1 MAAAAEQEHQKV
13 RHLALNTSPEL
24 PVMRFVFSLLI
35 SLWSTSVVVLSL
47 P

>member
-1 MAAAAEQEHQKV
+1 MAAAAEQEQQKV
-13 RHLALNTSPEL
+13 RHLALNTSPEP
-24 PVMRFVFSLLI
+24 PVVRFVFSLLI

>member
-1 MAAAAEQEHQKV
+1 MAAAAEQEQQKV

-24 PVMRFVFSLLI
+24 PVMRFVLSLLI